1 MSLTSRHVSA
11 PYTCSLTHKK
21 KSIPR
26 FFLGF
31 QQSHVVQ
38 FVILVSLFPSLALSI
53 LYLIQHFEKSFD
65 LMEGPGDAVGY
76 EE

>member
-1 MSLTSRHVSA
+1 
-11 PYTCSLTHKK
+11 
-21 KSIPR
+21 
-26 FFLGF
+26 
-31 QQSHVVQ
+31 VVQ

-53 LYLIQHFEKSFD
+53 LYLIQHFEKIFD